1 MLIFDIAC
9 LKIGTWIQHFS
20 SVGQVMR
27 RRDFVTGI
35 VGCAA
40 AWPLASV
47 AQQLTPV
54 VGFMS
59 SRGPDDSQHLLAAF
73 REGMRTAGFVE
84 GQNVTIKYRWAG
96 GQYDR
101 LPNLAAELVNDHVS
115 LLVATGGEPSVL
127 AAKTAA
133 ISIPIVFTT
142 GGDPVRI
149 GLVQSLSHP
158 GGNMTGVSLLTT
170 APEAKRLGL
179 LRELVPAA
187 TVIGAL
193 IDPNYHEAQ
202 EQAREVV
209 EAGRTMGAR
218 IEIAYAGNDRDLESA
233 FLSLADRKASALLV
247 TSDPFF
253 DTRRDR
259 IIELAAR
266 FSLPAMYQFRE
277 YAAAGGLMSYGT
289 NLADGYRQVG
299 VYAGQVLK
307 GVPPANLPIYQSV
320 KFGFVL
326 NLKTA
331 HALSIEVP
339 PGLSA
344 RADEII
350 E

>member
-1 MLIFDIAC
+1 
-9 LKIGTWIQHFS
+9 
-20 SVGQVMR
+20 MR

-40 AWPLASV
+40 AWPVASV
-47 AQQLTPV
+47 AQQALTPV
-54 VGFMS
+54 IGFMS
-59 SRGPDDSQHLLAAF
+59 SRGPDDSEHLVTAF
-73 REGMRTAGFVE
+73 REGMRTSGFVE
-84 GQNVTIKYRWAG
+84 GQNVAVKYRWAR

-101 LPNLAAELVNDHVS
+101 LPNLAAELANDHVS

-127 AAKTAA
+127 AAKTATS
-133 ISIPIVFTT
+133 SIPIVFTT

-149 GLVQSLSHP
+149 GLVQSFSHP

-179 LRELVPAA
+179 LHELVPTA
-187 TVIGAL
+187 TVFGVL
-193 IDPNYHEAQ
+193 IDPNYHEAE
-202 EQAREVV
+202 EQAREVI
-209 EAGRTMGAR
+209 EAGRTIGTR
-218 IEIAYAGNDRDLESA
+218 IEIAYAGNDRDLELA
-233 FLSLADRKASALLV
+233 FSSLVERKAAALLV
-247 TSDPFF
+247 ASDPFF

-266 FSLPAMYQFRE
+266 SGLPAIYQFRE
-277 YAAAGGLMSYGT
+277 YAAAGGLMSYGI

-299 VYAGQVLK
+299 VYAGQILK

-320 KFGFVL
+320 KFEFVL

-331 HALSIEVP
+331 HTLAIEVP
-339 PGLSA
+339 PSLSA